1 VARIRLVALDID
13 GTLLTSANRLSP
25 AVAAAVRA
33 VAERGVAVALATGR
47 WYESAR
53 RWAGRLGLAAPI
65 ISHNGARITC
75 PARDEDLLRLPLP
88 LEPARTIARY
98 MDDRGIHAH
107 LTVGPYTYMRPRPDL
122 DPARLPSEIRLVT
135 AFAPY
140 VTEPPLSL
148 LVFDPEGISA
158 LPAVFQDRFQGSLRF
173 TVNHT
178 SGTADHLTVH
188 HPAADK
194 GRALAR
200 VCAHLGVPPEQ
211 TLAIGDAESDTAMF
225 AVAGLA
231 VAMGNATDA
240 VKARATVVAPSNDA
254 DGVAW
259 ALRYLL

>member
-1 VARIRLVALDID
+1 MGRIRLVALDID

-33 VAERGVAVALATGR
+33 VDERGVAVALATGR

-53 RWAGRLGLAAPI
+53 RWAERLGLAAPI

-75 PARDEDLLRLPLP
+75 PDQDEDLLRLTLP
-88 LEPARTIARY
+88 LEPARALAAF
-98 MDDRGIHAH
+98 MDERGIDGS
-107 LTVGPYTYMRPRPDL
+107 LTVGPHTYMRPRPGL
-122 DPARLPSEIRLVT
+122 DPARLPAEIRLVT
-135 AFAPY
+135 AFAPR

-148 LVFDPEGISA
+148 LVFDPEGITA
-158 LPAVFQDRFQGSLRF
+158 LPAAFQDRFRDSLRF
-173 TVNHT
+173 TVNRT

-188 HPAADK
+188 HPEVDK

-200 VCAHLGVPPEQ
+200 VCAHLGVPPDQ

-240 VKARATVVAPSNDA
+240 VKARATVVAPANDE

-259 ALRYLL
+259 ALRHLL

>member
-1 VARIRLVALDID
+1 
-13 GTLLTSANRLSP
+13 
-25 AVAAAVRA
+25 
-33 VAERGVAVALATGR
+33 
-47 WYESAR
+47 
-53 RWAGRLGLAAPI
+53 
-65 ISHNGARITC
+65 
-75 PARDEDLLRLPLP
+75 
-88 LEPARTIARY
+88 
-98 MDDRGIHAH
+98 
-107 LTVGPYTYMRPRPDL
+107 
-122 DPARLPSEIRLVT
+122 
-135 AFAPY
+135 
-140 VTEPPLSL
+140 
-148 LVFDPEGISA
+148 
-158 LPAVFQDRFQGSLRF
+158 
-173 TVNHT
+173 VNHT